1 MKIANLIKI
10 LVVLALL
17 ALPATH
23 SYAQN
28 KVQLKLITFN
38 IRSFEPNFDVTAYAE
53 LLRSQNADIIFLNE
67 VENRS
72 SRQMIGGKYR
82 DVVQDLAN
90 ELGMFG
96 IFGYSYNLAN
106 KPGKFPESNY
116 TYSENEL
123 YGNAILSKYP
133 IVNSNSF
140 QLPRPEGSADQR
152 GALTADILLPSMKTA
167 RFAVTHL
174 DHLGGQMEQ
183 CQELISNKVLDGIT
197 PTVLAGDMNM
207 GPGSSVINKL
217 LTKYERMDD
226 DTGTYFGSKI
236 DFILGST
243 GDWKLLETHVLD
255 RFWTVGNEQ
264 IELSDHNP
272 LMSIIEFI
280 K

>member
-23 SYAQN
+23 RYAQN

-96 IFGYSYNLAN
+96 LFGYSYNLAN